1 MPESWAVELEV
12 MLAADEKQAEQSS
25 GVFIAD
31 AQTQVTGLQ
40 GKLKR
45 LLDSYLDQD
54 IDQPTYKAK
63 QAELMSAKKSLEE
76 QISKLTLASNI
87 WVEPMR
93 NWLKL
98 AVSLCE
104 IAKSG
109 SFEAKKEALLQ
120 IDGLNLFLKSKK
132 AQGAA
137 APEISPPLKNP
148 WSALRATKEK
158 AAHAGDQIQKSFLV
172 AGVAGLEPTT
182 PGFGDQCSTN

>member
-1 MPESWAVELEV
+1 MRV
-12 MLAADEKQAEQSS
+12 
-25 GVFIAD
+25 
-31 AQTQVTGLQ
+31 
-40 GKLKR
+40 
-45 LLDSYLDQD
+45 
-54 IDQPTYKAK
+54 
-63 QAELMSAKKSLEE
+63 EE

-148 WSALRATKEK
+148 WSALRATKVK

-172 AGVAGLEPTT
+172 AGETGLEPATN
-182 PGFGDQCSTN
+182 GFGDRYSTIEPLPSTNTYCNRKAPTSLAEISTDSRMLKN

>member
-1 MPESWAVELEV
+1 
-12 MLAADEKQAEQSS
+12 
-25 GVFIAD
+25 
-31 AQTQVTGLQ
+31 
-40 GKLKR
+40 
-45 LLDSYLDQD
+45 
-54 IDQPTYKAK
+54 
-63 QAELMSAKKSLEE
+63 MSDKKSIEE

-104 IAKSG
+104 IAKNG

-132 AQGAA
+132 AQPTT

-148 WSALRATKEK
+148 WSALCATKEK
-158 AAHAGDQIQKSFLV
+158 AALAGDDFQKSFFL
-172 AGVAGLEPTT
+172 APLYDEARTY
-182 PGFGDQCSTN
+182 FQQNA